1 MLYLILIF
9 LWSIDYSECETCGTT
24 DLYCEDDLG
33 VGFPQISTLSELE
46 CKVYCNFLNLW
57 ADSASDYYEEYTGGE
72 MTARRLR
79 CENYVWFDSR

>member
-1 MLYLILIF
+1 M
-9 LWSIDYSECETCGTT
+9 
-24 DLYCEDDLG
+24 
-33 VGFPQISTLSELE
+33 GFPQISTLSELE